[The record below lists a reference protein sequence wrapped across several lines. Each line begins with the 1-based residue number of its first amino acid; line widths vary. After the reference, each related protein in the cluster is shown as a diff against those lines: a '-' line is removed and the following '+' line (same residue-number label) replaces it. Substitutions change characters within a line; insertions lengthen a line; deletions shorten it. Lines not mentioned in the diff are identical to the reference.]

1 MFDLALPWWEF
12 AVRGAACYLG
22 LLILLRLAGKRSFG
36 EMSPFDIVVLIL
48 VGGGLRSAM
57 VGNDASLLGPLISV
71 AAIIALD
78 KLLSFIAAV
87 VPAFDTFL
95 EGHSAVLA
103 RKGRLL
109 PGALRRH
116 CISSGAF
123 ERELRVHGLREL
135 GEVDEAR
142 IEANG
147 RVTMLKRARRS

>member
-1 MFDLALPWWEF
+1 MFDLTLPWWEF

-57 VGNDASLLGPLISV
+57 VGKDASLLGPFICV

-78 KLLSFIAAV
+78 KLLSYIAAV
-87 VPAFDTFL
+87 SPTFDALL
-95 EGHSAVLA
+95 EGRSALLA
-103 RKGRLL
+103 RNGEIL
-109 PGALRRH
+109 PGVLRRH
-116 CISSGAF
+116 CISKSAF
-123 ERELRVHGLREL
+123 ERELRKHELHGVA
-135 GEVDEAR
+135 EVAEAR

-147 RVTMLKRARRS
+147 RVSVFKKAG